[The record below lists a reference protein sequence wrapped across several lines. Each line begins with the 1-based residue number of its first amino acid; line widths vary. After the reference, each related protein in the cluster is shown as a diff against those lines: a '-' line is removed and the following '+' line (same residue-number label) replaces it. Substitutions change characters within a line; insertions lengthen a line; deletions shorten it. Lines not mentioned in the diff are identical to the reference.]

1 MRIPARAT
9 GQLPLKTL
17 RLSLLGAA
25 LLVLLGSVVARG
37 LFAILPASLDKV
49 PEPAAEALIE
59 AWHSGARG
67 KIFEQARTMLV
78 TPGGP
83 RFIRLIDA
91 DGEQIAM
98 IARSPWPWK
107 RSLAD
112 PQTAELAAF
121 LWTLLCREA
130 KVRVTQGERL
140 VGHIELG
147 YLPPVLPHW
156 LQAAG
161 ERAQSLAGV
170 ILLLWAVLQGL
181 VWLAVRRPI
190 GGALQSARPQ
200 RDGRT
205 TDGPVPLELE
215 PTQLSRSL
223 MPAIDGLAQGV
234 IMVDLKR
241 RVRYLNRTAEQLL
254 GWHKQEATGKA
265 FHAICR
271 LSDESGEAVR
281 GPVEDCLADDK
292 TSAFADLWLTT
303 RGDSRRVPVQIAAVR
318 LPEASGSQGIVV
330 WIHDVSAWAQRA
342 QDLRSLA
349 DTLRHMVDG
358 LPYGVLLLNDAGRI
372 EAANV
377 HVARLFGYTR
387 KEMIGLGIDALLPVP
402 FGSAPVAHL
411 SAFVPD
417 SRPEDVVGRR
427 ADNSAFPV
435 ALSASQIR
443 HEGQV
448 GYVLSLRD
456 RSAQARE
463 TLPERIGR
471 ILDSAAEE
479 ILLLDARRLLVL
491 EANRSA
497 KEKLGYSSAELRRL
511 TLHDLA
517 PDLDPEELET
527 GLAGL
532 RADRQQ
538 QVLIRTRF
546 VAREGGEYPVELRL
560 SLSPDA
566 EQPVYVALAR
576 DISEQEEHE
585 QALSFRARHD
595 GLTGLPNRIE
605 LEVQLEAAVERAKR
619 SGFSIVL
626 AFIDL
631 DGFKA
636 INDDYGHDA
645 GDELLREVAQRLR
658 AAVRGS
664 DLVARVG
671 GDEFVAVFERVVE
684 LQDLTAVFEK
694 IIHDVQ
700 QPVTVAAG
708 EVAVGA
714 SIGAAAYP
722 KDAAAPDD
730 LVHRADQAMYRAKRS
745 GKGRHCFYDP
755 DADTEGGD
763 DRLSTVERAIGKDN
777 LDLRYLPAV
786 RTDDLRTTAALAVVP
801 TLPGTAVSDLG
812 ELTLVAQKTGQLGQL
827 ERQVWQSAFAQAA
840 RWRASGGKALPLW
853 LPAGPWLWLSRTSAW
868 LGELID
874 THGMPQGGVVAMV
887 PSRVVMGGRV
897 SVSAQYLSA
906 LRSRAVS
913 VAITEFAS
921 GPVDLGALVDLPLAF
936 VAPDPGVVGPQ
947 AGGRG
952 PELGKAA
959 LALIEAAGLPWA
971 ALDVAEPQMIKP
983 LAACGCAWLCGPA
996 VGEPHDG
1003 RMVFQR
1009 FLKR

>member
-1 MRIPARAT
+1 MRIPVRAT
-9 GQLPLKTL
+9 GRLPLKTL

-25 LLVLLGSVVARG
+25 LLVLLGSFVARG
-37 LFAILPASLDKV
+37 LFAIVPAGLGKA

-59 AWHSGARG
+59 AWHSGARDR
-67 KIFEQARTMLV
+67 IFEQARTMLV
-78 TPGGP
+78 APDGP

-91 DGEQIAM
+91 DGEQIAV
-98 IARSPWPWK
+98 IARSLWPWE

-112 PQTAELAAF
+112 PQIAELAAF
-121 LWTLLCREA
+121 LWALLCGET

-147 YLPPVLPHW
+147 YLPPVPRHW
-156 LQAAG
+156 LLAAS
-161 ERAQSLAGV
+161 ERAQPLAGV
-170 ILLLWAVLQGL
+170 ILLLWAVLQGS

-190 GGALQSARPQ
+190 GGALQAARAQ
-200 RDGRT
+200 GDGRM
-205 TDGPVPLELE
+205 TDGPAPLELE
-215 PTQLSRSL
+215 PTQLGSSL
-223 MPAIDGLAQGV
+223 MPAIDSLAQGV
-234 IMVDLKR
+234 IMIDLKR
-241 RVRYLNRTAEQLL
+241 RVRYLNRAAEQVL
-254 GWHKQEATGKA
+254 GWHKQEAAGKA

-271 LSDESGEAVR
+271 LSDESGEPVR

-330 WIHDVSAWAQRA
+330 WIHEVSAWAQRA
-342 QDLRSLA
+342 QDLRSQT

-358 LPYGVLLLNDAGRI
+358 LPYGVLLLNDSGRV

-411 SAFVPD
+411 SDFVPD
-417 SRPEDVVGRR
+417 SQPEDVVGRR

-435 ALSASQIR
+435 ALSASQVR
-443 HEGQV
+443 YEGQI

-456 RSAQARE
+456 RGAQVRE

-497 KEKLGYSSAELRRL
+497 KEKLGYSDTELRRL

-546 VAREGGEYPVELRL
+546 VAREGGEYPVEMRL

-576 DISEQEEHE
+576 DISEQEEYE

-636 INDDYGHDA
+636 INDEYGHDA

-658 AAVRGS
+658 AAVRSS

-684 LQDLTAVFEK
+684 LQDLAAVFEK

-700 QPVTVAAG
+700 QPVMVAAG

-722 KDAAAPDD
+722 KDAATPDD

-755 DADTEGGD
+755 AADTEGGD
-763 DRLSTVERAIGKDN
+763 DRLSTVERAIGKGN

-801 TLPGTAVSDLG
+801 ILPGTALNDLG
-812 ELTLVAQKTGQLGQL
+812 ELTRVAQKTGQLGQL

-840 RWRASGGKALPLW
+840 RWRASGANVLPLW

-868 LGELID
+868 LSELID
-874 THGMPQGGVVAMV
+874 AHGMPQGGVVAMV

-913 VAITEFAS
+913 IAITEFAS

-936 VAPDPGVVGPQ
+936 VALDSGVFGPQ
-947 AGGRG
+947 AGDGT

-983 LAACGCAWLCGPA
+983 LAARGCAWLCGPG